1 MYRCYESWTPNA
13 RDTDIIDTAD
23 GIAQSYSR
31 QGLDLTLRQ
40 LYYQF
45 VAHHG
50 LPNSDQSYK
59 RLGNVI
65 NKARLAGLFNWDLL
79 VDRGRMPSLYSFW
92 DSPDEIVRSS
102 ANAYEIDKLA
112 TQSVHVEVWVE
123 KDALA
128 QVITTATSRYD
139 VPSFACKG
147 YTSASAMWRAA
158 RRLYSELV
166 EGKAV
171 HILHLGDHD
180 PSGLDMTRDI
190 RDRLSRFIEVDWLHD
205 HRRDL
210 RESESSQTITD
221 HIRRSLRDGSRE
233 PFIVERIALNMDQ
246 IEQYDPPP
254 NPAKITDSR
263 AAGYI
268 EQFGSESWELDAL
281 DPDTLVALITDH
293 LENLLDLDA
302 IAALQQRENSE
313 REALTE
319 LAARWDDV
327 RDFLGV

>member
-1 MYRCYESWTPNA
+1 MYRCYESWTPND
-13 RDTDIIDTAD
+13 RDSDIIDTAD
-23 GIAQSYSR
+23 TIARNYSR

-50 LPNSDQSYK
+50 LPNSDQNYK

-65 NKARLAGLFNWDLL
+65 NKARLAGLFDWDLL
-79 VDRGRMPSLYSFW
+79 VDRGRSPRLYSFW
-92 DSPDEIVRSS
+92 ESPDAIVRAS
-102 ANAYEIDKLA
+102 ANGYAIDKLA
-112 TQSVHVEVWVE
+112 TQNVHVEVWVE

-128 QVITTATSRYD
+128 QVITTATGRYD

-158 RRLYSELV
+158 RRLFDALCA
-166 EGKAV
+166 GKAV

-190 RDRLSRFIEVDWLHD
+190 RDRLSRFIEVDWLSEYSDELGEPATSRAIND
-205 HRRDL
+205 HMR
-210 RESESSQTITD
+210 SSLIQPA
-221 HIRRSLRDGSRE
+221 LA
-233 PFIVERIALNMDQ
+233 PFTVERIALNMDQ
-246 IEQYDPPP
+246 IEQYAPPP

-268 EQFGSESWELDAL
+268 EEFGSESWELDSL
-281 DPDTLVALITDH
+281 DPDTLVALIT
-293 LENLLDLDA
+293 ENLERHLDLDA
-302 IAALQQRENSE
+302 IAELQDREDTE

-319 LAARWDDV
+319 LADRWDDV